1 MAKRDETIL
10 TLQSELDATQQ
21 EYETCSSELSER
33 EREVKD
39 LRGKLN
45 KLEVEFESL
54 KTQRESDENKV
65 RTQKETCKH

>member
-10 TLQSELDATQQ
+10 SLQSELDATQQ

-45 KLEVEFESL
+45 KLEVEVESL

-65 RTQKETCKH
+65 WTQKETCKN